1 MCFDICTINIRVSI
15 RVRGLHLV
23 DDDRELYMENV
34 RNPQEPQLPFPGL
47 VRFKKGVFG
56 LSDAPRM
63 WYLRLNKALLAQ
75 GWESSR
81 MDFACWLSWS
91 EGRTVLEGIIISPVD
106 DLLLGG
112 TIVAQQKMPELGKE
126 LGKNSVSYDI
136 FTYCGKKIEQ
146 LDDGTVPIS
155 MKEYHENLKTGR

>member
-1 MCFDICTINIRVSI
+1 MASDMKSAFTK
-15 RVRGLHLV
+15 GEFF

-63 WYLRLNKALLAQ
+63 WYLRLNKSLLAQ
-75 GWESSR
+75 GWERSR

-91 EGRTVLEGIIISPVD
+91 EGCAVLEGIIISPVD

-112 TIVAQQKMPELGKE
+112 TIVAQQKMLELGKE
-126 LGKNSVSYDI
+126 LGYMALFPTTFSPTVERRSSSWMM
-136 FTYCGKKIEQ
+136 EQ
-146 LDDGTVPIS
+146 FRSP
-155 MKEYHENLKTGR
+155 